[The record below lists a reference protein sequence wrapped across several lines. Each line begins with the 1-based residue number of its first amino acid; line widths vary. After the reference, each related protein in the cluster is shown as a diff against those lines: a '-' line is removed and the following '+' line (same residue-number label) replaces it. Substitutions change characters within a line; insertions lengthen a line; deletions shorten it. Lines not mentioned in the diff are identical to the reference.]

1 MPKREKYHLQRL
13 LEARERTRD
22 EAVKF
27 LAECRRQ
34 LALEETELERREQAV
49 RDCRQAQS
57 KTQTEMLEKGRGGIK
72 NAEIMLYQRHLFD
85 LRERET
91 ELLAAVEEQKLTIER
106 AAAEVENA
114 LVALGEASR
123 EMRVIEK
130 HRENWQR
137 ERRVEAARG
146 EQKINDEIGATLH
159 ERRESE

>member
-13 LEARERTRD
+13 LEMRERTRN
-22 EAVKF
+22 EAAEF

-34 LALEETELERREQAV
+34 SALEEAELKAREQAV
-49 RDCRQAQS
+49 ADCRQTQI

-72 NAEIMLYQRHLFD
+72 NAEMMLYQRHLFD
-85 LRERET
+85 LREREK
-91 ELLAAVEEQKLTIER
+91 EFLAAVEEQKLIVER

-114 LVALGEASR
+114 LLALGEASK
-123 EMRVIEK
+123 EVRVIEK
-130 HRENWQR
+130 HRENWRR

-159 ERRESE
+159 GRGDSE